1 MPGATLSPWTMSY
14 FATALIC
21 LVAGLAL
28 TISGFGYPS
37 APIDDPA
44 SLVIVHLIAIG
55 WLGLLFAG
63 SLLQFVP
70 VIASRQLQSPHL
82 ALPAL
87 LLTMIGLLLLLG
99 GFLGLADLVPL
110 WTWVL
115 PAGGLLLT
123 LAFAGLCWM
132 VAGTLVAARPY
143 SLPAKFVALGC
154 VPLIVTALVGLLF
167 ALSLSGL
174 TDDPHLVGLLLSAGP
189 AHAYL
194 GLFGWMT
201 ITAIGVSYRLLTMF
215 LLSPERTRGTS
226 RAIGWLSA
234 AALLATGCGIFSDG
248 AGLPADWP
256 LHLAIALSGLAALLY
271 AIDIHSIFR
280 ERKRKSVELNVIAS
294 LVAIG
299 MLLFCFVLFAASIV
313 IGKLPEMVMPVAYL
327 FTFGWLTGLGLGQLY
342 KIVAFMTW
350 LEFYGPVLG
359 RTAVPRVQDLVNER
373 RASLWFGLYFTATAT
388 ATAVL
393 ILDMPDMFRAATFA
407 QLTAVCALA
416 FEFIQARRL
425 AMVPA
430 ATRLPSAIA
439 ARRLILPSF
448 NGRSR

>member
-14 FATALIC
+14 FATALVC

-28 TISGFGYPS
+28 MISGFGYPS

-44 SLVIVHLIAIG
+44 SLAVVHLIAIG
-55 WLGLLFAG
+55 WLALLFAG

-87 LLTMIGLLLLLG
+87 LLTMTGLLLLLG
-99 GFLGLADLVPL
+99 GFLGLADILPL
-110 WTWVL
+110 WTWTL
-115 PAGGLLLT
+115 PAGALLLT
-123 LAFAGLCWM
+123 LAFEGLCWM
-132 VAGTLVAARPY
+132 VAGTLAFARPY
-143 SLPAKFVALGC
+143 SLPARFVALGC
-154 VPLIVTALVGLLF
+154 VSLIVTALVGLFFTLP
-167 ALSLSGL
+167 LSGL
-174 TDDPHLVGLLLSAGP
+174 TDDPHLVGLMLSAGP

-201 ITAIGVSYRLLTMF
+201 VTAIGVSYRLLTMF

-226 RAIGWLSA
+226 RAIGWVLA
-234 AALLATGCGIFSDG
+234 AALVAVGCGIFLDG

-256 LHLAIALSGLAALLY
+256 LYLAIALSGLAAVLY
-271 AIDIHSIFR
+271 AFDIHAIFR
-280 ERKRKSVELNVIAS
+280 ERKRKSTELNVMAS
-294 LVAIG
+294 LVAVG
-299 MLLFCFVLFAASIV
+299 LLILCFALFAVSIV
-313 IGKLPEMVMPVAYL
+313 IGNPAEMVMPVAYL

-350 LEFYGPVLG
+350 LEFYGPILG
-359 RTAVPRVQDLVNER
+359 RAVVPRVQDLVNER
-373 RASLWFGLYFTATAT
+373 RASAWFSLYFAATAAATT
-388 ATAVL
+388 AL
-393 ILDMPDMFRAATFA
+393 ILDMPGMFRGAALA
-407 QLTAVCALA
+407 QLAAVCALA

-430 ATRLPSAIA
+430 ATRLPSGIT

>member
-14 FATALIC
+14 FATALVC

-70 VIASRQLQSPHL
+70 VIASRQLLSPHL

-87 LLTMIGLLLLLG
+87 LMTMVGLLLLLT
-99 GFLGLADLVPL
+99 GFLGLADIVPL
-110 WTWVL
+110 WTWTL
-115 PAGGLLLT
+115 PVSGLLLT

-132 VAGTLVAARPY
+132 VAGTLAAARPY

-154 VPLIVTALVGLLF
+154 VPLIATVLVGLLF

-174 TDDPHLVGLLLSAGP
+174 TDDPHLAKLLLSAGP

-215 LLSPERTRGTS
+215 LLSPERTRRTS
-226 RAIGWLSA
+226 RAIGWLVV
-234 AALLATGCGIFSDG
+234 AALATASSGIFLDG
-248 AGLPADWP
+248 TGLTADWP

-271 AIDIHSIFR
+271 AIDVHLIFR
-280 ERKRKSVELNVIAS
+280 ERKRKSVELNVMAS
-294 LVAIG
+294 LVAVG
-299 MLLFCFVLFAASIV
+299 MLVFCFVLFAVSIV
-313 IGKLPEMVMPVAYL
+313 IGNLPEMVMPVAYL
-327 FTFGWLTGLGLGQLY
+327 FTFGWLTGLGLGQLH

-359 RTAVPRVQDLVNER
+359 RTVVPRVQDLVNER
-373 RASLWFGLYFTATAT
+373 RASAWFWLYFTATAT

-393 ILDMPDMFRAATFA
+393 ILDMPDMFRAVTLA
-407 QLTAVCALA
+407 QLAAVCALA

-430 ATRLPSAIA
+430 ATVLPSAVA

>member
-14 FATALIC
+14 FAAALVC
-21 LVAGLAL
+21 LAAGLAL
-28 TISGFGYPS
+28 IASGLGYPS
-37 APIDDPA
+37 VAIEDPA
-44 SLVIVHLIAIG
+44 SLVVVHLIAIG

-70 VIASRQLQSPHL
+70 VIASRQLRSPHL

-87 LLTMIGLLLLLG
+87 LLTMIGLLLLLT
-99 GFLGLADLVPL
+99 GFLGLADIVPF
-110 WTWVL
+110 WTWTL

-132 VAGTLVAARPY
+132 VAGTLAFARPY

-154 VPLIVTALVGLLF
+154 VPLIGTALVGLFFTLP
-167 ALSLSGL
+167 LSGL
-174 TDDPHLVGLLLSAGP
+174 TDDPHLVGLMLSAGP

-226 RAIGWLSA
+226 RAISWLLA
-234 AALLATGCGIFSDG
+234 AALAAVACSIFLDG

-256 LHLAIALSGLAALLY
+256 LHLAITLSALAALLY
-271 AIDIHSIFR
+271 AIDIHAIFR
-280 ERKRKSVELNVIAS
+280 ERKRRSTELNVMAS
-294 LVAIG
+294 LVAVG
-299 MLLFCFVLFAASIV
+299 LLIICFALFAASAV
-313 IGKLPEMVMPVAYL
+313 IGNAAEMLMPIAYL

-359 RTAVPRVQDLVNER
+359 RAAVPRVQDLVNER
-373 RASLWFGLYFTATAT
+373 RASAWFLLYFGATA
-388 ATAVL
+388 
-393 ILDMPDMFRAATFA
+393 AATTALFLDRPDLVRWAALA
-407 QLTAVCALA
+407 QLASVCALA

-430 ATRLPSAIA
+430 ATRLPSGIA
-439 ARRLILPSF
+439 ARRLFLPNF

>member
-14 FATALIC
+14 FATALVC

-44 SLVIVHLIAIG
+44 SLVIVHLIAVG

-110 WTWVL
+110 WTWML

-123 LAFAGLCWM
+123 VAFAGLCWM
-132 VAGTLVAARPY
+132 VAGTLAAARPY

-154 VPLIVTALVGLLF
+154 VPLIITALVGLLF

-174 TDDPHLVGLLLSAGP
+174 TDDPRLVGLLLSAGP

-215 LLSPERTRGTS
+215 LLSPERTSGTS

-234 AALLATGCGIFSDG
+234 TALLAAGYGIFSDG

-256 LHLAIALSGLAALLY
+256 LHLAIALSGLAALFY

-280 ERKRKSVELNVIAS
+280 ERKRKSVELNVMAS

-299 MLLFCFVLFAASIV
+299 MLLFCFVLLAASIV
-313 IGKLPEMVMPVAYL
+313 IGNLPEMVMPVAYL

-425 AMVPA
+425 AMVPV

>member
-14 FATALIC
+14 FATALVC

-44 SLVIVHLIAIG
+44 SLVIVHLIAVG

-99 GFLGLADLVPL
+99 GFLGLADIAPL
-110 WTWVL
+110 WTWAL

-123 LAFAGLCWM
+123 VAFAGLCWM
-132 VAGTLVAARPY
+132 VAGTLAAARPY
-143 SLPAKFVALGC
+143 SLPTKFVALGC
-154 VPLIVTALVGLLF
+154 VPLIATALLGLLF

-174 TDDPHLVGLLLSAGP
+174 TDDPHLVELVLSAGP

-234 AALLATGCGIFSDG
+234 AALVAAGCGIFSDG
-248 AGLPADWP
+248 TALPADWP
-256 LHLAIALSGLAALLY
+256 LHLAIALSGLAALFY
-271 AIDIHSIFR
+271 AIDVHLIFR
-280 ERKRKSVELNVIAS
+280 ERKRKSVELNVMAS

-313 IGKLPEMVMPVAYL
+313 IGNPAGMVMPVAYL
-327 FTFGWLTGLGLGQLY
+327 FTFGWLTGLSLGQLY

-359 RTAVPRVQDLVNER
+359 RAAVPRVQDLVNER
-373 RASLWFGLYFTATAT
+373 RASAWFGLYFTATAT

-407 QLTAVCALA
+407 QLAAVCALA

-425 AMVPA
+425 VMVPA
-430 ATRLPSAIA
+430 ATRLPSAVA

>member
-14 FATALIC
+14 FATALVC

-28 TISGFGYPS
+28 MISGFGYPS
-37 APIDDPA
+37 APIDDPS
-44 SLVIVHLIAIG
+44 SLAVVHLISIG

-70 VIASRQLQSPHL
+70 VIASRQLQSPRL

-99 GFLGLADLVPL
+99 GFLGLADILPF
-110 WTWVL
+110 WTWAL
-115 PAGGLLLT
+115 PAGGILLM
-123 LAFAGLCWM
+123 LALAGLCWM
-132 VAGTLVAARPY
+132 VLATLAAARPY
-143 SLPAKFVALGC
+143 SLPAEFVALGC
-154 VPLIVTALVGLLF
+154 VPLIGTAVVGMLF
-167 ALSLSGL
+167 TLPLSGL
-174 TDDPHLVGLLLSAGP
+174 TDEPHLVSLVLTAGP

-201 ITAIGVSYRLLTMF
+201 VTAIGVSYRLLTMF

-226 RAIGWLSA
+226 RTIGWLMA
-234 AALLATGCGIFSDG
+234 AALVAVGCGIVLDG
-248 AGLPADWP
+248 AGSPADWTLP
-256 LHLAIALSGLAALLY
+256 LALAMAGLAVLLY
-271 AIDIHSIFR
+271 ALDIRGIVR
-280 ERKRKSVELNVIAS
+280 ERKRKAVELNVVAS
-294 LVAIG
+294 LLAIA
-299 MLLFCFVLFAASIV
+299 MLIICFALFTVSIV
-313 IGKLPEMVMPVAYL
+313 VGNAAEMVMPIAYL

-359 RTAVPRVQDLVNER
+359 RAVVPRVQDLVNER
-373 RASLWFGLYFTATAT
+373 RAAAWFSLYFAATAA
-388 ATAVL
+388 ATAGL
-393 ILDMPDMFRAATFA
+393 FFDMPEMVRGAALA
-407 QLTAVCALA
+407 QLAAVCALA

-430 ATRLPSAIA
+430 ATRLPSGIT